1 MVHKL
6 KVRRK
11 KTINYYNLFIY
22 ALLALLVLELGTNF
36 LLKLYNNKYSKSISC
51 PNTPFNGARDIYFS
65 QRHEDYI
72 LANVFSDVDKG
83 FYVDVGAHDPDQL
96 SVTKYF
102 YQRGWRGINFEPLIK
117 YHERLEQKRPGDKNI
132 NKAVSDKAEMLS
144 LYVPIE
150 SDTLS
155 SFDKKIVSKVDSNN
169 IEEYKVQTVTLTEV
183 FQELKIKEID
193 FLKVDVEGA
202 EDKVVA
208 GLDFNQF
215 RPKIIVLE
223 FLSPVDKDGEKKF
236 GPIMQQNGYILGA
249 SDTLNHYYY
258 RQENPELGVKLN
270 KIGKC
275 VALDLVNMN

>member
-1 MVHKL
+1 MIHKL
-6 KVRRK
+6 KMRRK
-11 KTINYYNLFIY
+11 KTISFYTLFIY
-22 ALLALLVLELGTNF
+22 VLLALLALELGTNF
-36 LLKLYNNKYSKSISC
+36 FLKLYNNQYSKSIAC
-51 PNTPFNGARDIYFS
+51 PKTPFNGARDIYFS
-65 QRHEDYI
+65 QRHEDYV

-132 NKAVSDKAEMLS
+132 NKAVSDKNEILS

-155 SFDKKIVSKVDSNN
+155 SFDKKIVSTVSSKNVEEFKVH
-169 IEEYKVQTVTLTEV
+169 TVTLTEV
-183 FQELKIKEID
+183 FQDLKIKEID

-202 EDKVVA
+202 EDKVFA

-215 RPKIIVLE
+215 RPKIVVLE
-223 FLSPVDKDGEKKF
+223 FLSPVDTDGEKKF
-236 GPIMQQNGYILGA
+236 GPIMKQNGYILGT

-275 VALDLVNMN
+275 VALDLVNIN